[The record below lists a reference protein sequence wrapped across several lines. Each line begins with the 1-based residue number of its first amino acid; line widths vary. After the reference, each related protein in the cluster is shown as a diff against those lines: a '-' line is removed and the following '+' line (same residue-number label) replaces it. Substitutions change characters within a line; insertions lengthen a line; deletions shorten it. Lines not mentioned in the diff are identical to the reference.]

1 MFLGIFT
8 SIIPYLIAAGFY
20 AAWILFSLVQP
31 YLSQKKNPEPLN
43 ETSKILTIDAS
54 HEKDPT
60 ANTFHYEEHFQVE
73 IQSPAIIPSYHA
85 GCFSFPFVESGIIP
99 PDRQGQFN
107 LQFILSGH
115 FSRPPPIC

>member
-8 SIIPYLIAAGFY
+8 SFIPYLIAAGFY
-20 AAWILFSLVQP
+20 LAWILFSLVQP
-31 YLSQKKNPEPLN
+31 YLAQKKNPEHLN

-60 ANTFHYEEHFQVE
+60 ANTFHYEDHFHYE
-73 IQSPAIIPSYHA
+73 SQSPAAISSSHA
-85 GCFSFPFVESGIIP
+85 ACFSFPCIKCLIIP
-99 PDRQGQFN
+99 PDREGQFN